1 MIAVDTS
8 IGRIS
13 GRGSFVAGSDVLV
26 AVRPERI
33 GVGQAGDNSV
43 RADLRDAVFQGSKVQ
58 LHFAGADGDNL
69 LVETA
74 DLADGLPAPGTT
86 MQLGWSK
93 ADTLIYPAPRP

>member
-1 MIAVDTS
+1 M
-8 IGRIS
+8 GRIS
-13 GRGSFVAGSDVLV
+13 GRGSFIAGSDVVV

-33 GVGQAGDNSV
+33 QVGKPGDNSA

-58 LHFAGADGDNL
+58 LHFAGAEGDQL

-74 DLADGLPAPGTT
+74 DLPGGLPAPGTP
-86 MQLGWSK
+86 MQLAWSR